1 MTIQRK
7 YSLPNCT
14 LILEGLSDAT
24 TGTQSTE
31 VRPLL
36 SMLVN
41 AECYLAASKQPLSG
55 GRDFFESLVTAVSGY
70 AQEFLSKVHH
80 PEAHKNEPG
89 LVQLQKIDL
98 NRHRLIVHSETRN
111 QGLDVDS
118 TSPQSLQSGNGTLR
132 ATSSSSQSPRAG
144 ELPHLGSGS
153 PIQID
158 LTTVQLFDLVEAV
171 DQFFA
176 DSQTLPDL
184 SLELTPSA
192 KHTGSTQPLV
202 KQAVP
207 ATVGVSS
214 LALAAIAFFFVPI
227 PEVQRPTDP
236 KPQSNSSQSNNS
248 LTNNSGFDP
257 NNASSTPPAQT
268 SSDLEKTVAAAPEIT
283 DSSQINALNQKLY
296 KQVNQAWKTRSTVEQ
311 DLIYRVGVTADGSI
325 VGYKSVNAAASDAIE
340 QTPLPNLLEN
350 PAASPATT
358 QQALAQFRVVFTDN
372 GVVQVSPWLGRSR

>member
-41 AECYLAASKQPLSG
+41 AECYLPASKQPLSG

-80 PEAHKNEPG
+80 PEAHNNEPG

-132 ATSSSSQSPRAG
+132 TTSNSSQIPRAG
-144 ELPHLGSGS
+144 ELTHGTSS

-184 SLELTPSA
+184 SLQLTRGA
-192 KHTGSTQPLV
+192 TQAGSTQRLV

-227 PEVQRPTDP
+227 PEVERTRDP
-236 KPQSNSSQSNNS
+236 LPQSNSSQSNNL
-248 LTNNSGFDP
+248 LTSNSGFDP
-257 NNASSTPPAQT
+257 SNASSTPPAQT

-283 DSSQINALNQKLY
+283 DSSQIDALNQKLY
-296 KQVNQAWKTRSTVEQ
+296 KQVNQAWKTRSTLEQ

-340 QTPLPNLLEN
+340 QTPLPNLLDN

-372 GVVQVSPWLGRSR
+372 GVLQVSPWLGRSR